1 MNIYYPLFT
10 MVLLTL
16 LVALRLLYFNTWAV
30 LSGEVHI
37 KHFKLFDDG
46 IPPKLKAVAQHYK
59 NMFELPVLFYLLC
72 ILLIIT
78 DSAAPLYIQ
87 LAWGFVIFRILHS
100 LIRIPNTNVHTRFC
114 FFIGSYIMLV
124 GGWINFSSKYLFQ

>member
-10 MVLLTL
+10 MVLLSL
-16 LVALRLLYFNTWAV
+16 LVAIRLLYFNTCAV

-37 KHFKLFDDG
+37 KHFRLFDAG
-46 IPPKLKAVAQHYK
+46 ITPKLQAVAQHYK
-59 NMFELPVLFYLLC
+59 NMFEMPVLFYLLC

-78 DSAAPLYIQ
+78 DAAAPLDIQ

-100 LIRIPNTNVHTRFC
+100 LIRIPNTNVNPRFG
-114 FFIGSYIMLV
+114 FFIGSYTMLV
-124 GGWINFSSKYLFQ
+124 GGWINFSLRYLFQ

>member
-16 LVALRLLYFNTWAV
+16 LIAIRLMYFNTWAV

-37 KHFKLFDDG
+37 KHFRLFDAG
-46 IPPKLKAVAQHYK
+46 ITPKLQAVAQHYK
-59 NMFELPVLFYLLC
+59 NMFEMPVLFYLLC

-78 DSAAPLYIQ
+78 DAAAPLDIQ
-87 LAWGFVIFRILHS
+87 FAWGFVIFRILHS
-100 LIRIPNTNVHTRFC
+100 LIRIPNTNVHPRFS

-124 GGWINFSSKYLFQ
+124 GGWINFSLKYLFQ

>member
-16 LVALRLLYFNTWAV
+16 LVALRLLYFNTCAV

-46 IPPKLKAVAQHYK
+46 IPPKLKAIAQHYK
-59 NMFELPVLFYLLC
+59 NMFELPVLF
-72 ILLIIT
+72 
-78 DSAAPLYIQ
+78 
-87 LAWGFVIFRILHS
+87 
-100 LIRIPNTNVHTRFC
+100 
-114 FFIGSYIMLV
+114 
-124 GGWINFSSKYLFQ
+124 SKYSVASLCM

>member
-10 MVLLTL
+10 MALLML
-16 LVALRLLYFNTWAV
+16 LVALRLLYFNIWAV

-37 KHFKLFDDG
+37 KHFRLFDDG

-78 DSAAPLYIQ
+78 DAAAPLDIQ

-100 LIRIPNTNVHTRFC
+100 LIRIPNTNVHPRSA
-114 FFIGSYIMLV
+114 FFIGSYIILV
-124 GGWINFSSKYLFQ
+124 GGWINFSLKYLFQ

>member
-16 LVALRLLYFNTWAV
+16 LVAIRLLYFNTWAV

-37 KHFKLFDDG
+37 KHFRLFDAG
-46 IPPKLKAVAQHYK
+46 ITPKLQAVAQHYK
-59 NMFELPVLFYLLC
+59 NMFEMPVLFYLLC

-78 DSAAPLYIQ
+78 DSAEPFNIQ

-100 LIRIPNTNVHTRFC
+100 LIRIPNTNVHPRSA
-114 FFIGSYIMLV
+114 FFIGSYIMLA
-124 GGWINFSSKYLFQ
+124 GGWINLSLKYLFQ

>member
-16 LVALRLLYFNTWAV
+16 LVALRLLYFNTCAV

-59 NMFELPVLFYLLC
+59 NMFEMPVLFYLLC
-72 ILLIIT
+72 VLLIINDNAT
-78 DSAAPLYIQ
+78 ALDIQ

-100 LIRIPNTNVHTRFC
+100 LIRIPNAKVHPRFGS
-114 FFIGSYIMLV
+114 FIGSYIMLV
-124 GGWINFSSKYLFQ
+124 GGWINFSLKYLFQ

>member
-16 LVALRLLYFNTWAV
+16 LVALRLVYFNTWAV

-37 KHFKLFDDG
+37 KHFRLFDDG
-46 IPPKLKAVAQHYK
+46 IPPKLQAVAQHYK

-78 DSAAPLYIQ
+78 DSAAPLDIQ

-100 LIRIPNTNVHTRFC
+100 LIRIPNTNVHPRFG
-114 FFIGSYIMLV
+114 FFIASYIMLV
-124 GGWINFSSKYLFQ
+124 GGWINFSLKYLFQ

>member
-1 MNIYYPLFT
+1 MNNYYPLFT

-16 LVALRLLYFNTWAV
+16 LVALQLLYINTWAV
-30 LSGEVHI
+30 LSSEVHI

-78 DSAAPLYIQ
+78 DSVALLDIQ

-100 LIRIPNTNVHTRFC
+100 LVRISNKNVHPRFG
-114 FFIGSYIMLV
+114 FSIGSYIILA
-124 GGWINFSSKYLFQ
+124 GGWINFGLK

>member
-16 LVALRLLYFNTWAV
+16 LIAIRLMYFNTWAV

-37 KHFKLFDDG
+37 KHFRLFDDG
-46 IPPKLKAVAQHYK
+46 IPPKLQAVAQHYK

-78 DSAAPLYIQ
+78 NAAAPLDIQ

-100 LIRIPNTNVHTRFC
+100 LIRIPNTNVHPRFG
-114 FFIGSYIMLV
+114 FFIASYIMLV
-124 GGWINFSSKYLFQ
+124 GGWINFSLKYLFQ

>member
-46 IPPKLKAVAQHYK
+46 IPPELKAVAQHYK
-59 NMFELPVLFYLLC
+59 NMFELPVLFYLLYV
-72 ILLIIT
+72 LLIIN
-78 DSAAPLYIQ
+78 DSATALDIQ
-87 LAWGFVIFRILHS
+87 LAW
-100 LIRIPNTNVHTRFC
+100 
-114 FFIGSYIMLV
+114 
-124 GGWINFSSKYLFQ
+124 

>member
-1 MNIYYPLFT
+1 

-16 LVALRLLYFNTWAV
+16 LVALRPLYFNTLAV

-37 KHFKLFDDG
+37 KHFRLFDNG
-46 IPPKLKAVAQHYK
+46 IPAKLQAVAQHYK
-59 NMFELPVLFYLLC
+59 NMFEMLVLFYLLC

-78 DSAAPLYIQ
+78 GSAAPLDIQ

-100 LIRIPNTNVHTRFC
+100 LIRIPNTNVHPRFV

-124 GGWINFSSKYLFQ
+124 VGWINFSLKYLFQ

>member
-16 LVALRLLYFNTWAV
+16 LFALRILDFNTGAV

-46 IPPKLKAVAQHYK
+46 IPPKLKAIAQHYK

-78 DSAAPLYIQ
+78 DAAAPLDIQ

-100 LIRIPNTNVHTRFC
+100 LIRIPNTNVHPRFG

-124 GGWINFSSKYLFQ
+124 GGWINFSLKYLFQ

>member
-1 MNIYYPLFT
+1 MKIYYPLFT

-16 LVALRLLYFNTWAV
+16 LVALRLLYFNTRAV

-46 IPPKLKAVAQHYK
+46 IPPKLKTVAQHYK

-78 DSAAPLYIQ
+78 GSAAPLDIQ

-100 LIRIPNTNVHTRFC
+100 LIRIPNTNVNPRFG
-114 FFIGSYIMLV
+114 FFIGSYTMLV
-124 GGWINFSSKYLFQ
+124 GGWINFSLKYLFQ

>member
-1 MNIYYPLFT
+1 MNIYSPLFT

-72 ILLIIT
+72 VLLIIN
-78 DSAAPLYIQ
+78 DAAIALDIQ

-100 LIRIPNTNVHTRFC
+100 LVRIPNKNVHPRFG
-114 FFIGSYIMLV
+114 FFIGSYIMLA
-124 GGWINFSSKYLFQ
+124 GGLINFSLKYLFQ

>member
-1 MNIYYPLFT
+1 MKIYYPLFT

-16 LVALRLLYFNTWAV
+16 LVAIRLLYLNTRTV

-37 KHFKLFDDG
+37 KHFRLFDAG
-46 IPPKLKAVAQHYK
+46 LTPKLQAVAQHYK
-59 NMFELPVLFYLLC
+59 NMFEMPVLFYLLC

-78 DSAAPLYIQ
+78 DSAVPLDIQ

-100 LIRIPNTNVHTRFC
+100 LIRIPNTNVHPRFG

-124 GGWINFSSKYLFQ
+124 GGWINFSLKYLF